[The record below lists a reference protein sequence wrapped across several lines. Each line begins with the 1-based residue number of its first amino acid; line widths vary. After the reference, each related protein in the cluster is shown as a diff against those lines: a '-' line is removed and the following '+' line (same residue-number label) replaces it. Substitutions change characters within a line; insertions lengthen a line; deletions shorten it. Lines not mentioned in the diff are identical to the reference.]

1 MGKKK
6 KDQSPKSSK
15 KSVLREIE
23 SKIAETVKGFH
34 KKTSEKKLE
43 KQIHRAGK
51 LLAKS
56 LTTKE
61 HIKVVHK
68 EKQKLQK
75 KKKRLLKKRLP
86 HSLFYISETGY
97 KYYHCVF
104 FTF

>member
-6 KDQSPKSSK
+6 KDQSPKTSK
-15 KSVLREIE
+15 KSLLREIE

-68 EKQKLQK
+68 EKAKAPK
-75 KKKRLLKKRLP
+75 KEKKVAEKEVA
-86 HSLFYISETGY
+86 S
-97 KYYHCVF
+97 
-104 FTF
+104 

>member
-1 MGKKK
+1 MEKKN

-15 KSVLREIE
+15 KSLLRELE
-23 SKIAETVKGFH
+23 SKIAETVRGFQ

-43 KQIHRAGK
+43 KQIRRAGK

-68 EKQKLQK
+68 K
-75 KKKRLLKKRLP
+75 KTKSPKKDKKVAENEVA
-86 HSLFYISETGY
+86 S
-97 KYYHCVF
+97 
-104 FTF
+104 

>member
-1 MGKKK
+1 MGKKN

-15 KSVLREIE
+15 KSLLREIE

-61 HIKVVHK
+61 QIKVVHK
-68 EKQKLQK
+68 EKTKAPK
-75 KKKRLLKKRLP
+75 KEKKIAEKEVV
-86 HSLFYISETGY
+86 S
-97 KYYHCVF
+97 
-104 FTF
+104 

>member
-1 MGKKK
+1 MGKKN

-15 KSVLREIE
+15 KSLLKDIE
-23 SKIAETVKGFH
+23 SKITETVKGFH

-43 KQIHRAGK
+43 RQIHKAGK

-68 EKQKLQK
+68 KKAKSPKKEKKVAEK
-75 KKKRLLKKRLP
+75 EVA
-86 HSLFYISETGY
+86 S
-97 KYYHCVF
+97 
-104 FTF
+104 

>member
-1 MGKKK
+1 MGKKN

-15 KSVLREIE
+15 KSLLREIE
-23 SKIAETVKGFH
+23 SKIAEIVKGFH

-51 LLAKS
+51 LLVKS

-68 EKQKLQK
+68 EKTKAPK
-75 KKKRLLKKRLP
+75 KEKKIPEKEVA
-86 HSLFYISETGY
+86 S
-97 KYYHCVF
+97 
-104 FTF
+104 

>member
-15 KSVLREIE
+15 KSLLKDIE
-23 SKIAETVKGFH
+23 SKIAETIKGFH
-34 KKTSEKKLE
+34 KKTSERKLE

-61 HIKVVHK
+61 NIKVVHK
-68 EKQKLQK
+68 EITKAPK
-75 KKKRLLKKRLP
+75 KDKKVAEKEVA
-86 HSLFYISETGY
+86 S
-97 KYYHCVF
+97 
-104 FTF
+104 